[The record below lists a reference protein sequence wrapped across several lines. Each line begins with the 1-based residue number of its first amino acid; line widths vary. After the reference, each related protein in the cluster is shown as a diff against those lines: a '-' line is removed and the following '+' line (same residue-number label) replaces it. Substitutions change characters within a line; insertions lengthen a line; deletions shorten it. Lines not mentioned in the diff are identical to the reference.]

1 MKYYYILI
9 TILLLLF
16 SMCYKY
22 QKQDGMEDNLNSDHV
37 TIVEPEF
44 IRPKIIQR
52 AQVIYPDSLRKLKV
66 KGTVW
71 VECLID
77 TFGNIVEA
85 IVIRSDDER
94 LNPFA
99 IKTALS
105 YKCSPAMINR
115 KKMKW
120 RITFPIEFR

>member
-1 MKYYYILI
+1 MKYLLI
-9 TILLLLF
+9 TILLLL
-16 SMCYKY
+16 SMCNKY
-22 QKQDGMEDNLNSDHV
+22 QKQDRIKDNLNLDQV
-37 TIVEPEF
+37 KRVEPEF

-52 AQVIYPDSLRKLKV
+52 AQVVYPDSLRKLKV

-120 RITFPIEFR
+120 KITFPIEFR

>member
-1 MKYYYILI
+1 MKYYYLFII
-9 TILLLLF
+9 AILLMF
-16 SMCYKY
+16 SMCHKN
-22 QKQDGMEDNLNSDHV
+22 QKQDRTKDNMNSDHV
-37 TIVEPEF
+37 IRVEPEF

-52 AQVIYPDSLRKLKV
+52 AHIIYPDSLRKLKV
-66 KGTVW
+66 YGTVW

-85 IVIRSDDER
+85 KVIQSDDER
-94 LNPFA
+94 LNQFA

-120 RITFPIEFR
+120 KITFPLEFR

>member
-1 MKYYYILI
+1 MKYLLI
-9 TILLLLF
+9 TILLLL
-16 SMCYKY
+16 SMCNKY
-22 QKQDGMEDNLNSDHV
+22 QKQDRIKDNLNSDQV
-37 TIVEPEF
+37 KRVEPEF

-120 RITFPIEFR
+120 KITFPIEFR